1 MVWVA
6 IPNKDL
12 FRILLRPSQ
21 PASTDRNVIRRVKI
35 ICRNSAIRRFVNKTF
50 CVEILRWTTPSFLR
64 MSVKTWWYLPPP
76 QGHWVSIQEKNQK
89 GEKFFTER
97 SKAGQ
102 RELFLSLIF
111 LSCAVNPFLLCRMT
125 MAMNQVQAR
134 IRYLEQ
140 FFAFFAPNV
149 LPERSS
155 EVGINDLGSPNLV
168 NSSLLQTKVQLGW
181 KSTIFFSAERDDC
194 VV

>member
-1 MVWVA
+1 M
-6 IPNKDL
+6 I
-12 FRILLRPSQ
+12 S
-21 PASTDRNVIRRVKI
+21 STSSKSLSKYSR
-35 ICRNSAIRRFVNKTF
+35 
-50 CVEILRWTTPSFLR
+50 
-64 MSVKTWWYLPPP
+64 
-76 QGHWVSIQEKNQK
+76 KNQ
-89 GEKFFTER
+89 GEKFFAER

-125 MAMNQVQAR
+125 RAMNQVQAR

-155 EVGINDLGSPNLV
+155 EVGRKETIVLFSKVEWPYFMLHLLSDLSP
-168 NSSLLQTKVQLGW
+168 SSPHK
-181 KSTIFFSAERDDC
+181 K
-194 VV
+194 

>member
-1 MVWVA
+1 M
-6 IPNKDL
+6 ISPTS
-12 FRILLRPSQ
+12 LRSL
-21 PASTDRNVIRRVKI
+21 SKYSR
-35 ICRNSAIRRFVNKTF
+35 
-50 CVEILRWTTPSFLR
+50 
-64 MSVKTWWYLPPP
+64 
-76 QGHWVSIQEKNQK
+76 KNQK
-89 GEKFFTER
+89 GEKFFAER

-125 MAMNQVQAR
+125 MAMNQVQER

-168 NSSLLQTKVQLGW
+168 NSSLLQTKVQLG
-181 KSTIFFSAERDDC
+181 
-194 VV
+194 

>member
-1 MVWVA
+1 M
-6 IPNKDL
+6 ISPTSSRSLSKYS
-12 FRILLRPSQ
+12 R
-21 PASTDRNVIRRVKI
+21 
-35 ICRNSAIRRFVNKTF
+35 
-50 CVEILRWTTPSFLR
+50 
-64 MSVKTWWYLPPP
+64 
-76 QGHWVSIQEKNQK
+76 KNQK
-89 GEKFFTER
+89 GDKFFAER

-181 KSTIFFSAERDDC
+181 KSTFFFFCGKRRLCC
-194 VV
+194 VVKLSGLISCFIYCRTYPLHRHTRNSSTDTGSLFSFILQFFCC